1 MLIPIIPTM
10 KRCNNCGWFNLD
22 SAVKCEKCD
31 EESFELMEP
40 VPEPKPEPEPE
51 PEPIPVPEP
60 EPEPVPE
67 PEPEPVPEPVSEPQP
82 RRFAATVLD
91 ASAVLDMEKTKTV
104 KCPKCCYP
112 VVGYA
117 EYCPNCGAT
126 IIKKSVSS
134 CPTKI
139 EESSVEET
147 KNPAPDLKATVIA
160 QAPQEAPKS
169 ESKSI
174 CKATVIAHA
183 PSSSAASKTD
193 RNLKATVRDI
203 PEELMVEKAQEYVLT
218 PAPSGS
224 KPTVELHVG
233 DVVNIGGV
241 SYILQK

>member
-10 KRCNNCGWFNLD
+10 KRCNNCGWFNID

-31 EESFELMEP
+31 EESFELMA
-40 VPEPKPEPEPE
+40 PEPTPEPTPE
-51 PEPIPVPEP
+51 PDPEP
-60 EPEPVPE
+60 MPEPVPE
-67 PEPEPVPEPVSEPQP
+67 VVPEPQPEPVPEPVSEPQT

-91 ASAVLDMEKTKTV
+91 ASAVLDMEKTV

-112 VVGYA
+112 IVGYA

-126 IIKKSVSS
+126 IIKKSALSS
-134 CPTKI
+134 PTKI
-139 EESSVEET
+139 EESSVEGT

-174 CKATVIAHA
+174 CKATVIAQA
-183 PSSSAASKTD
+183 PSSSAASKKD